1 MPVVL
6 TNSTPQMAAYALQLA
21 HGLSRGEFIAAVGYD
36 YAWRVADEYV
46 PLGWALGGR
55 YQIHGSGGTGRLA
68 WTAEEATDVHYYES
82 CCTIYARALT
92 RQSHARLLGPNQK
105 RPHRLFK

>member
-1 MPVVL
+1 MFGASSRTATSRTVTLNVYDL
-6 TNSTPQMAAYALQLA
+6 HAAN
-21 HGLSRGEFIAAVGYD
+21 EFIAAVGYD

-82 CCTIYARALT
+82 CCTI
-92 RQSHARLLGPNQK
+92 
-105 RPHRLFK
+105 

>member
-1 MPVVL
+1 
-6 TNSTPQMAAYALQLA
+6 MAAYALQLA
-21 HGLSRGEFIAAVGYD
+21 HGLSRDEFIAAVGYD

-68 WTAEEATDVHYYES
+68 WTAEEATAVHYYET
-82 CCTIYARALT
+82 CCIEYARCVSRRRRGRAV
-92 RQSHARLLGPNQK
+92 
-105 RPHRLFK
+105 